1 MARRQSDEKSR
12 AERVRA
18 RRQQSQKQP
27 KDSTVGSSATRKQTN
42 RSVPVTRRTGTPVPM
57 VKRQGR
63 TVDVPLKSK
72 GAMLQIPALPNLHI
86 GWRFISGAI
95 FVLSLAV
102 VITFSS
108 LSTFKVSAVSLE
120 GAERLTAETLNAQ
133 LGLAG
138 ASIVEVQPDE
148 LETRIADLFPGLS
161 SVKVSV
167 GLPASVTVKVVER
180 QPLIA
185 WYQDGMTYWIDA
197 EGVLFPASGETAASQ
212 TVYATGDPP
221 AAYKP
226 PAEDDEVD
234 EETDQEESE
243 EPVSVLET
251 SNREATTPEFV
262 QGIQTLLTYLP
273 EGSVLQYDP
282 EYGLGWQDPKGWLV
296 YFGKDIENID
306 LKLIEYQK
314 IIAKLSEENLTPALI
329 SLEFLHAPFYRLE
342 Q

>member
-1 MARRQSDEKSR
+1 MAKRREDEKSR

-18 RRQQSQKQP
+18 RRQQSQKKPQV
-27 KDSTVGSSATRKQTN
+27 SNVGSSATRKQSN
-42 RSVPVTRRTGTPVPM
+42 RSVPVTRRTSTPVPM

-72 GAMLQIPALPNLHI
+72 GAMLQIPALPNLRI

-95 FVLSLAV
+95 FALSLAV
-102 VITFSS
+102 VITFST
-108 LSTFKVSAVSLE
+108 LGTFKVSAVGLE

-133 LGLAG
+133 LGLSG
-138 ASIVEVQPDE
+138 TSIIKVKPEE
-148 LETRIADLFPGLS
+148 LETRITELFPGLS

-185 WYQDGMTYWIDA
+185 WYQDGMAYWIDS
-197 EGVLFPASGETAASQ
+197 EGILFPASGETDSAQ
-212 TVYATGDPP
+212 TVYATGNPP
-221 AAYKP
+221 AAFTP
-226 PAEDDEVD
+226 PDED
-234 EETDQEESE
+234 TDQEAEEQE
-243 EPVSVLET
+243 EPASDPAVSGPQ
-251 SNREATTPEFV
+251 ATTPEFV
-262 QGIQTLLTYLP
+262 EGVMALLTYLP
-273 EGSVLQYDP
+273 EGTVLQYDP
-282 EYGLGWQDPKGWLV
+282 EYGLGWQDPQGWLV

-314 IIAKLSEENLTPALI
+314 IIAKLVEENLTPALI

-342 Q
+342 R